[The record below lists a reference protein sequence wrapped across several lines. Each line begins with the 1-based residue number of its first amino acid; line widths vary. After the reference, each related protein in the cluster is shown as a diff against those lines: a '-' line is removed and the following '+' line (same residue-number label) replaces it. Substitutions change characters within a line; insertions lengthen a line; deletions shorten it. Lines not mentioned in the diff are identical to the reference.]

1 MNIIEMDRVTCMAQ
15 GEPQATPQDM
25 PQTTAQGTV
34 RCIPQGEK
42 ILDDVSLDVRQGECV
57 LLCGPSG
64 MGKTTLTKCIN
75 GLIPSFEL
83 GIGLVGAVRVC
94 GLVPGTCETY
104 ELAKRVGSVF
114 QNPKSQFYHLT
125 SDDEL
130 VFGLEN
136 AGADV
141 GRIERRRSEVVSE
154 MGIQRLLHR
163 DVSKMS
169 GGEKQALAFASVA
182 VADPD
187 VYVLDE
193 PTANL
198 DAAAIDVLRRQIA
211 GVVALG
217 KTVIVAEHRL
227 AFLHG
232 IIDRAVL
239 LEDGRIKR
247 SMSSREL
254 MGLSEKER
262 ASLGLRIVNPASLP
276 AFSVERPVSFS
287 AAPKKRGVSLRNFTV
302 LRHGE
307 PVFSPLNLD
316 ICPGEIV
323 GLVGANGSGKST
335 LLRGL
340 AGLERRTGGGGFFL
354 DAAEVPRRQRRK
366 VCSMVMQDVNHQ
378 LFSDSVWGDCELSC
392 PDAGKIGEVLGAL
405 DLLALS
411 DRHPM
416 SLSGGQRQRLA
427 MADAILAGRPVV
439 LLDEPTSGL
448 DLRHM
453 IEAGVLIKGIAA
465 QGACV
470 IVTTHDVEFLVRTCD
485 RVYSL
490 EQESN
495 S

>member
-34 RCIPQGEK
+34 RCIAQGEK

-198 DAAAIDVLRRQIA
+198 DTAAIDVLRRQIA

-262 ASLGLRIVNPASLP
+262 ASLGLRIVDPASLP

-340 AGLERRTGGGGFFL
+340 AGLERRTGGGFFL

-392 PDAGKIGEVLGAL
+392 PDAGKIEEVLGAL

-427 MADAILAGRPVV
+427 MADAMLAGRPVV

>member
-169 GGEKQALAFASVA
+169 GGDRKSV
-182 VADPD
+182 V
-187 VYVLDE
+187 
-193 PTANL
+193 
-198 DAAAIDVLRRQIA
+198 
-211 GVVALG
+211 
-217 KTVIVAEHRL
+217 
-227 AFLHG
+227 
-232 IIDRAVL
+232 
-239 LEDGRIKR
+239 
-247 SMSSREL
+247 
-254 MGLSEKER
+254 
-262 ASLGLRIVNPASLP
+262 
-276 AFSVERPVSFS
+276 
-287 AAPKKRGVSLRNFTV
+287 
-302 LRHGE
+302 
-307 PVFSPLNLD
+307 
-316 ICPGEIV
+316 
-323 GLVGANGSGKST
+323 
-335 LLRGL
+335 
-340 AGLERRTGGGGFFL
+340 
-354 DAAEVPRRQRRK
+354 
-366 VCSMVMQDVNHQ
+366 
-378 LFSDSVWGDCELSC
+378 
-392 PDAGKIGEVLGAL
+392 
-405 DLLALS
+405 
-411 DRHPM
+411 
-416 SLSGGQRQRLA
+416 
-427 MADAILAGRPVV
+427 
-439 LLDEPTSGL
+439 
-448 DLRHM
+448 
-453 IEAGVLIKGIAA
+453 
-465 QGACV
+465 
-470 IVTTHDVEFLVRTCD
+470 
-485 RVYSL
+485 
-490 EQESN
+490 
-495 S
+495 

>member
-340 AGLERRTGGGGFFL
+340 AGLERRTGGGFFL

-416 SLSGGQRQRLA
+416 SLSGGQRQR
-427 MADAILAGRPVV
+427 DAPSSCLTSRQAAWILG
-439 LLDEPTSGL
+439 T
-448 DLRHM
+448 
-453 IEAGVLIKGIAA
+453 
-465 QGACV
+465 
-470 IVTTHDVEFLVRTCD
+470 
-485 RVYSL
+485 
-490 EQESN
+490 
-495 S
+495 

>member
-247 SMSSREL
+247 SMSSLESSWGYRRKSAPRL
-254 MGLSEKER
+254 VSGSSIRPPSRPFPLSGRSVFPPRLKSAGCPSATSR
-262 ASLGLRIVNPASLP
+262 SSVMASLYSAPLTSI
-276 AFSVERPVSFS
+276 SV
-287 AAPKKRGVSLRNFTV
+287 
-302 LRHGE
+302 
-307 PVFSPLNLD
+307 
-316 ICPGEIV
+316 
-323 GLVGANGSGKST
+323 
-335 LLRGL
+335 
-340 AGLERRTGGGGFFL
+340 
-354 DAAEVPRRQRRK
+354 
-366 VCSMVMQDVNHQ
+366 
-378 LFSDSVWGDCELSC
+378 
-392 PDAGKIGEVLGAL
+392 
-405 DLLALS
+405 
-411 DRHPM
+411 
-416 SLSGGQRQRLA
+416 
-427 MADAILAGRPVV
+427 
-439 LLDEPTSGL
+439 
-448 DLRHM
+448 
-453 IEAGVLIKGIAA
+453 
-465 QGACV
+465 
-470 IVTTHDVEFLVRTCD
+470 LVR
-485 RVYSL
+485 L
-490 EQESN
+490 
-495 S
+495 

>member
-1 MNIIEMDRVTCMAQ
+1 
-15 GEPQATPQDM
+15 
-25 PQTTAQGTV
+25 
-34 RCIPQGEK
+34 
-42 ILDDVSLDVRQGECV
+42 
-57 LLCGPSG
+57 
-64 MGKTTLTKCIN
+64 MGKTTLIKCIN

-136 AGADV
+136 AGVDV

-198 DAAAIDVLRRQIA
+198 DAAAINVLRRQIA

-262 ASLGLRIVNPASLP
+262 ASLGLRIVDPASLP

-340 AGLERRTGGGGFFL
+340 AGLERRTGGGFFL

>member
-1 MNIIEMDRVTCMAQ
+1 M
-15 GEPQATPQDM
+15 
-25 PQTTAQGTV
+25 
-34 RCIPQGEK
+34 
-42 ILDDVSLDVRQGECV
+42 
-57 LLCGPSG
+57 
-64 MGKTTLTKCIN
+64 
-75 GLIPSFEL
+75 
-83 GIGLVGAVRVC
+83 
-94 GLVPGTCETY
+94 
-104 ELAKRVGSVF
+104 
-114 QNPKSQFYHLT
+114 
-125 SDDEL
+125 
-130 VFGLEN
+130 
-136 AGADV
+136 
-141 GRIERRRSEVVSE
+141 
-154 MGIQRLLHR
+154 
-163 DVSKMS
+163 
-169 GGEKQALAFASVA
+169 
-182 VADPD
+182 ADPD

-198 DAAAIDVLRRQIA
+198 DTAAIDVLRRQIA

-262 ASLGLRIVNPASLP
+262 ASLGLRIVDPASLP

-340 AGLERRTGGGGFFL
+340 AGLERRTGGGFFL

-392 PDAGKIGEVLGAL
+392 PDAGKIEEVLGAL

-427 MADAILAGRPVV
+427 MADAMLAGRPVV